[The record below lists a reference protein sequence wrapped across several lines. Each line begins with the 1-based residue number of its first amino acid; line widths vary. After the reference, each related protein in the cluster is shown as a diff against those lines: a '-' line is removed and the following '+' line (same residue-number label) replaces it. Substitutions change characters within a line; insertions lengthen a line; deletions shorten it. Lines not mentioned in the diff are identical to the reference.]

1 MIVRPAEAGD
11 AAAVSELLVQLGYP
25 DQDTEAT
32 AARIRAWHV
41 DPTSAAYVAD
51 ADGNLLGVVAVHVGP
66 YFERTGS
73 WARVVALVV
82 SEQVRGQGIG
92 GRLMAAAEEFAVE
105 HGCLRV
111 ELSSSDRREDAH
123 AFYQGRGYVNQSG
136 RSSWF
141 RREEAPR

>member
-1 MIVRPAEAGD
+1 MIRIAEPSD
-11 AAAVSELLVQLGYP
+11 AVAVNELLVQLGYP
-25 DQDTEAT
+25 QSEVSAT
-32 AARIRAWHV
+32 ADRIRDWQS
-41 DPTSAAYVAD
+41 DPTSTAYVAD
-51 ADGNLLGVVAVHVGP
+51 DRGQVVGVVAVHVGP

-92 GRLMAAAEEFAVE
+92 GQLMAAAEQFATD

-111 ELSSSDRREDAH
+111 ELSSSDRRTEAH
-123 AFYQGRGYVNQSG
+123 AFYEGRGYVNQSG

-141 RREEAPR
+141 RREAARP